1 LEQVIEVV
9 RVKYKKDGPIRYI
22 SHLDLVQ
29 VFTRALRRANIPVAI
44 SCGFNPRFRIS
55 FGPPLPLGIRS
66 LSEYLDIHLE
76 EAMINEE
83 IMNKLNQVLPLG
95 LEILQVRTIPLNSD
109 SLVNSIDAA
118 FYLITFK
125 LNSHHTLNLNYE
137 KQDDKLNKTKEKI
150 GKNIEDFLNL
160 ETIIIEKYSKKGI
173 KQVDIR
179 PSILDMSIKKYS
191 EHILDIDLRINIG
204 QNKNLNPRYVIKAWL
219 SYYGYDFNIKQVCRY
234 GLYIKG
240 KEVIED

>member
-1 LEQVIEVV
+1 LEQVV

-22 SHLDLVQ
+22 SHLNLVQ

-66 LSEYLDIHLE
+66 ISEYLDIRLE
-76 EAMINEE
+76 EAIINEE
-83 IMNKLNQVLPLG
+83 IMDKLNQVLPLG
-95 LEILQVRTIPLNSD
+95 LEILQVRTIPSNSE

-118 FYLITFK
+118 FYLITFE
-125 LNSHHTLNLNYE
+125 LNSNHPLSLNSK
-137 KQDDKLNKTKEKI
+137 KQDDKSNKTEGKI
-150 GKNIEDFLNL
+150 GKNIKDFLNL
-160 ETIIIEKYSKKGI
+160 EKIIIEKHSKKGI

-191 EHILDIDLRINIG
+191 KRILDVDLRINIG

-219 SYYGYDFNIKQVCRY
+219 SYCNYDFNIKEIYRY

-240 KEVIED
+240 KEVIEGIY

>member
-1 LEQVIEVV
+1 MEQVV

-22 SHLDLVQ
+22 SHLNLVQ
-29 VFTRALRRANIPVAI
+29 VFTRSLRRANIPAAI

-66 LSEYLDIHLE
+66 ISEYLDIRLE
-76 EAMINEE
+76 KAIINKE
-83 IMNKLNQVLPLG
+83 MMDKLNQVLPLG
-95 LEILQVRTIPLNSD
+95 LEVLQVRTIPSNSE

-125 LNSHHTLNLNYE
+125 LNNNHPLSLNNE
-137 KQDDKLNKTKEKI
+137 KQDDKLNKTEGKI
-150 GKNIEDFLNL
+150 GKNIKDFLNL
-160 ETIIIEKYSKKGI
+160 EKIIIEKHSKKGI

-179 PSILDMSIKKYS
+179 PSILDISIKKYS
-191 EHILDIDLRINIG
+191 KQILDVDLRINIG
-204 QNKNLNPRYVIKAWL
+204 QNKNLNPRYVIKACL
-219 SYYGYDFNIKQVCRY
+219 SYYDYDFNIKQICRY